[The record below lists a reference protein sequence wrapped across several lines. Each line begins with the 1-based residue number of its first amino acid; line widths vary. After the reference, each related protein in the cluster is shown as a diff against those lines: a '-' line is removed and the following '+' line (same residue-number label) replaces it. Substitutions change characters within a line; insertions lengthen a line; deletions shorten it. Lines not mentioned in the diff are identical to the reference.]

1 MNTHANIL
9 YIEHRLEHYLLAFAL
24 PALCILSVA
33 YVYLL
38 SMSVVHVVVSRES
51 EEKINEI
58 HGEIASLESVFM
70 ERQHAISM
78 EVVEQEG
85 YTAAGN
91 KIFLNRDNS
100 SVVTQR

>member
-1 MNTHANIL
+1 MNITANIL
-9 YIEHRLEHYLLAFAL
+9 YIEHRLEHYLLALAL
-24 PALCILSVA
+24 LALCVLSIA

-51 EEKINEI
+51 KEKTNEI
-58 HGEIASLESVFM
+58 HGEIASLEAVYM
-70 ERQHAISM
+70 ERQHAISS
-78 EVVEQEG
+78 EVVVHRG

-91 KIFLNRDNS
+91 KIFLNRNNS